1 MEGTWFEIFR
11 TGSWNGG
18 RYDEASGTWV
28 PYSEADLDTMVAN
41 FERRER
47 DIPLILG
54 HNHWSGEE
62 KPALGWVA
70 ALRRVGDR
78 LLAQARDVKEELKD
92 AVNRKLYP
100 KRSVEI
106 YDNLDGKGLTVSAVA
121 FLGSQQPAVPGM
133 PDFEFVSWDD
143 GRRRFTLS
151 DFRDGLIVPAGPAG
165 ESVVQEPNQEGGEA
179 EMTITAEQFAAVQE
193 ENRRLKEEA
202 EASAKERAELERK
215 GVAEECRRYVSDLV
229 KAKKI
234 TPAVANGDGAGRI
247 GLAKFMEGLTEEQR
261 KQIREILN
269 VALDALSEALKSL
282 DAPVDDAGEREGED
296 EASDM
301 RAFAAQ
307 HGLDPKE
314 LQRQMARQR

>member
-106 YDNLDGKGLTVSAVA
+106 YENLDGKGLMVSAVA

-133 PDFEFVSWDD
+133 PDFVFGAWGD
-143 GRRRFTLS
+143 GRRVFTLC
-151 DFRDGLIVPAGPAG
+151 DFRDGLVVPAGPAG
-165 ESVVQEPNQEGGEA
+165 EVVQEPNQEGGEA
-179 EMTITAEQFAAVQE
+179 EMNCTAEQFAALE
-193 ENRRLKEEA
+193 AENRRLKEEA
-202 EASAKERAELERK
+202 EASARERAELERK
-215 GVAEECRRYVSDLV
+215 GVAEECRRYVSELV

-234 TPAVANGDGAGRI
+234 TPAVANGDGSGRI

-269 VALDALSEALKSL
+269 VALDALSKALESL
-282 DAPVDDAGEREGED
+282 DTEVDDAGERDGED
-296 EASDM
+296 EASEM

>member
-18 RYDEASGTWV
+18 RYDEVSGTWL
-28 PYSEADLDTMVAN
+28 PYGEADLDTMVAN

-54 HNHWSGEE
+54 HNGWMDGE

-78 LLAQARDVKEELKD
+78 LLAQARDVKDELKD

-106 YDNLDGKGLTVSAVA
+106 YENLDGKGLTVSAVA